1 MKKKKSYSTVKRIV
15 LAAAKYKKYAVIG
28 IICAFISVGLTLL
41 GPVLTGNAI
50 DCIIGSGQ
58 VDFNG
63 LYAHNGGFCAVSV
76 DYGTL
81 HK

>member
-50 DCIIGSGQ
+50 DCIIDNGQ
-58 VDFNG
+58 VDFESISKI
-63 LYAHNGGFCAVSV
+63 LIGFMLTTA
-76 DYGTL
+76 GFAL
-81 HK
+81 F